1 MSYRP
6 RRMKKPEITDAPR
19 VAVVGHCGAGKS
31 TLVAGLRERGIDA
44 VASAQE
50 HSVVTDLWRRTHAD
64 LLIYLQIDLDSIRDR
79 RGKSWSE
86 AIYDVQE
93 SRLARA
99 RRSADL
105 VIDTGATELS
115 ETLAI
120 AERFAKEWRAEQNSH
135 SELSPG

>member
-6 RRMKKPEITDAPR
+6 RRVKTPEITDAPR

-50 HSVVTDLWRRTHAD
+50 HSVVTDLWRRTRAD
-64 LLIYLQIDLDSIRDR
+64 LLIYLQIDLETIRGR

-99 RRSADL
+99 RSSADI
-105 VIDTGATELS
+105 VIDTGTTELG
-115 ETLAI
+115 ETLAT
-120 AERFAKEWRAEQNSH
+120 AERFVIEWREEQNSE
-135 SELSPG
+135 SARNTG